1 MDIKTFEKLQQLVE
15 REGVVVTMEQERF
28 FVYNED
34 FVYPFVVILFC
45 HQGSARVV
53 YDLVEMTPIKNE
65 LIVVMPGH
73 MIRQLECSDNFV
85 YSRVAVSQEMLTL
98 LRPHLFSHDYEKF
111 HFAPV
116 CQLDEEQSK
125 RLLYIFYL
133 LDVVAKHDYQ
143 DLALRQQLLISLL
156 SVGYEF
162 INYYR
167 REMDKQLPADK
178 KSVLFNQFCAL
189 VVEHYR
195 ESKETN
201 YYADLLHV
209 SPRHFSRLFREVTN
223 GMTPAEWIE
232 QYVVTQAKLLIETKH
247 EHSIQEISYMLGFSH
262 PSSFHHFFKR
272 VTGMT
277 AMEYRKSKRITP

>member
-1 MDIKTFEKLQQLVE
+1 MDNKTFEKLQQLVE
-15 REGVVVTMEQERF
+15 REGVVVTREQERF
-28 FVYNED
+28 FIYNED
-34 FVYPFVVILFC
+34 IVYPFVVIIFC
-45 HQGSARVV
+45 HHGSARVV
-53 YDLVEMTPIKNE
+53 YDLGEMTQRKNE
-65 LIVVMPGH
+65 LAVVMPGH
-73 MIRQLECSDNFV
+73 MVRQLECTDDYVFT
-85 YSRVAVSQEMLTL
+85 RVAVSKEMLTL

-111 HFAPV
+111 HFAPT

-125 RLLYIFYL
+125 RLLHIIYL
-133 LDVVAKHDYQ
+133 LAVVAEHDYQ

-167 REMDKQLPADK
+167 REMDEQLPADK

-189 VVEHYR
+189 VVKHYR

-209 SPRHFSRLFREVTN
+209 SPRHFSRLFHKVTN
-223 GMTPAEWIE
+223 GMTPVEWIE
-232 QYVVTQAKLLIETKH
+232 QYVVAQAKLLIETQQ
-247 EHSIQEISYMLGFSH
+247 ERSIQEISYMLGFSQ
-262 PSSFHHFFKR
+262 PSSFHHYFKR

-277 AMEYRKSKRITP
+277 AMEYRKSRRITL